1 MGYQISNRIEE
12 KQSSNAYV
20 VSYVDFNGKMITRTY
35 DRHLNNEKK

>member
-1 MGYQISNRIEE
+1 MVHSKTSNNN
-12 KQSSNAYV
+12 SNAYV